1 MRAFRRKS
9 RGVQITREEA
19 LKSTPVKSA
28 KVKEERLETG
38 EVLLTYPVTIRP
50 WIGGLIRQFG
60 GDADRVQ
67 LKKLHLDELGTAVW
81 DLMDGRRSVRR
92 VIQGFAG
99 KYQLHIKEAEVAV
112 TRFLRE
118 LGRRGLIGLK

>member
-28 KVKEERLETG
+28 EVKEERLETG
-38 EVLLTYPVTIRP
+38 EVLLTFPVTIRP
-50 WIGGLIRQFG
+50 WIGSLIRQFG

-67 LKKLHLDELGTAVW
+67 LKKLQLDELGTAVW

-99 KYQLHIKEAEVAV
+99 KYQLHIKEAEVSV

>member
-9 RGVQITREEA
+9 RGAQITREEA

-28 KVKEERLETG
+28 EVKEERLETG
-38 EVLLTYPVTIRP
+38 EVLLTYPVMVRP
-50 WIGGLIRQFG
+50 LIASLIRQFG
-60 GDADRVQ
+60 GDTSRVQ
-67 LKKLHLDELGTAVW
+67 VKKLHLDELGTAVW

-112 TRFLRE
+112 TRFVRE
-118 LGRRGLIGLK
+118 LGKRGLIGLK